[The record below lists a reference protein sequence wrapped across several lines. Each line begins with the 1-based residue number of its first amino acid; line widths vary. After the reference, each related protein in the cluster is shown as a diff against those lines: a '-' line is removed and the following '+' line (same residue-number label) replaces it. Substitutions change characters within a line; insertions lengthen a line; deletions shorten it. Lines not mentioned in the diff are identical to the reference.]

1 MDLYNTEGKCNGS
14 KTALLKVMDLNDMER
29 KGNGPVVYFALNKI
43 FSWLLKH
50 NIYSYFL
57 HVCVVDVDDG
67 K

>member
-1 MDLYNTEGKCNGS
+1 
-14 KTALLKVMDLNDMER
+14 MDLNDMER

-50 NIYSYFL
+50 NIYTYIYSYFL